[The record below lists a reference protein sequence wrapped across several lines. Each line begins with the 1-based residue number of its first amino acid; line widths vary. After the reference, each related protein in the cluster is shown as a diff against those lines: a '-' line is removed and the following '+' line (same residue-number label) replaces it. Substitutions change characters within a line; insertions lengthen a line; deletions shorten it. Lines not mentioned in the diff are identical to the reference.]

1 MQTEA
6 VLKDSDA
13 TKTSATDKDPKL
25 LGVSLPVSTTVE
37 AAIQVKKAWA
47 DALTQVLAA
56 AKARSAAAK
65 NKAQTTASNGAA
77 EINA

>member
-6 VLKDSDA
+6 VLKESDA

-37 AAIQVKKAWA
+37 AAITVKNAWA

-56 AKARSAAAK
+56 AKAKTAAAK
-65 NKAQTTASNGAA
+65 TKAETVTTNGAS
-77 EINA
+77 EITA